1 MLNSIFLSLL
11 LLFTPPFARGL
22 AAVLAV
28 AKQREGIT
36 QPPAL
41 QPGTLKALR
50 HNWNPL
56 AQLLSLGTSC
66 EFFFFEGI
74 RSFFL
79 FCHVTF
85 LLGVC

>member
-28 AKQREGIT
+28 AKQGEGIT

-41 QPGTLKALR
+41 QPGTLKALSE
-50 HNWNPL
+50 
-56 AQLLSLGTSC
+56 SLGTIA
-66 EFFFFEGI
+66 FF
-74 RSFFL
+74 RNQL
-79 FCHVTF
+79 
-85 LLGVC
+85 